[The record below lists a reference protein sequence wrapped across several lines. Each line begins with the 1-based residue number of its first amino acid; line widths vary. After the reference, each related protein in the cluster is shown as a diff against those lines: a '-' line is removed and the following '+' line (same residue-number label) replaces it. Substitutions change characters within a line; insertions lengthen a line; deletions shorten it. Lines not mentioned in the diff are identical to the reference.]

1 MGTFLGE
8 IVWPQHP
15 LRKSTNDKQMILSLS
30 ILDTGIHIP
39 VFIVSLLF
47 SIHSGRAIAIIIGKP
62 ITSILRDELRFTYC
76 RLDIPI
82 AAISPR
88 NRKVVNGKVFILN
101 CEDGS
106 LRFKVKL
113 CNMRRVMGVY

>member
-1 MGTFLGE
+1 MVFLGE
-8 IVWPQHP
+8 FGGPQLP
-15 LRKSTNDKQMILSLS
+15 LRKSTIDKQMVLSLS
-30 ILDTGIHIP
+30 ILDIHIP
-39 VFIVSLLF
+39 VFIMSLLF

-88 NRKVVNGKVFILN
+88 NRNLSMVKSLN
-101 CEDGS
+101 
-106 LRFKVKL
+106 
-113 CNMRRVMGVY
+113 

>member
-1 MGTFLGE
+1 MVFLGE
-8 IVWPQHP
+8 FGETQLP
-15 LRKSTNDKQMILSLS
+15 LRKATNYKQMAPSLS
-30 ILDTGIHIP
+30 ILDIHIP

-88 NRKVVNGKVFILN
+88 NRNLSMVKSLN
-101 CEDGS
+101 
-106 LRFKVKL
+106 
-113 CNMRRVMGVY
+113 